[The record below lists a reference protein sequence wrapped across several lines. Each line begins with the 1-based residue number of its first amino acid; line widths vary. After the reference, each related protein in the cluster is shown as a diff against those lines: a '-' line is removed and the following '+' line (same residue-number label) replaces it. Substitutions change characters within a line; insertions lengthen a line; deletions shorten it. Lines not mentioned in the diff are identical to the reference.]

1 MPVAEPLG
9 RRGFVARIARAAGM
23 AAPALAVLEGRAE
36 ALPAERADLEV
47 LCASITLELHAIA
60 LYQHGLKNGLVPAGL
75 RRYAVE
81 FLGDHEGHRDTEA
94 GLVEERGGRV
104 PAPLHEYGFAGITSS
119 DALLRAALDIE
130 LGAQKAYLGLI
141 SSIRTREYL
150 LSASFI
156 LVDEVRHAT
165 VWKRALGLRIY

>member
-1 MPVAEPLG
+1 MTG
-9 RRGFVARIARAAGM
+9 HSSWNARAA
-23 AAPALAVLEGRAE
+23 AALLLR
-36 ALPAERADLEV
+36 
-47 LCASITLELHAIA
+47 
-60 LYQHGLKNGLVPAGL
+60 YQHGLSAGLVPPGL
-75 RRYAVE
+75 KRYAVE

-94 GLVEERGGRV
+94 GLVRERGGQ
-104 PAPLHEYGFAGITSS
+104 PPEPLSDYGFGAVTSS
-119 DALLRAALDIE
+119 DALLRAALEIE